1 MQPRSVWSYVF
12 WVKRLAN
19 IAWMFV
25 CSPVVLN
32 LPSMRKNPPV
42 APDRSTDAATSNSSG
57 PAGFTEQLS
66 CEFQFNQQDI
76 ADATGMTDV
85 HTNRTLHALRRDGL
99 ISLSFRSLK
108 ILDWQGLKDEGEF
121 SERYLHHAA

>member
-1 MQPRSVWSYVF
+1 
-12 WVKRLAN
+12 
-19 IAWMFV
+19 
-25 CSPVVLN
+25 
-32 LPSMRKNPPV
+32 
-42 APDRSTDAATSNSSG
+42 
-57 PAGFTEQLS
+57 
-66 CEFQFNQQDI
+66 
-76 ADATGMTDV
+76 MTDV